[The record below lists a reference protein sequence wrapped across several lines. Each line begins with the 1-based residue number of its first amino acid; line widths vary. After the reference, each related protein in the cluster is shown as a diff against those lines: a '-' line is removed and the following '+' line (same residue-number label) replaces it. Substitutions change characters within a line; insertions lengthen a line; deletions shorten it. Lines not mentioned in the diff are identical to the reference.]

1 MEIMESIHQVSHKF
15 GSSEAEIRGDLVI
28 KRLDLLNRP
37 LNKIILIDDDP
48 LSVENYPKNTLLIK
62 PYRNIYDTNDNALL
76 ELIPFLQVLLVYIIL
91 YTVCYIIC
99 VYVLCICTCVY
110 IPVFIVYVILDVY
123 THVHVVLCML
133 SYFLPPVYF

>member
-76 ELIPFLQVLLVYIIL
+76 ELIPFLQVFYFIYFACICIVCTIYVCRTFHRPYIRQPVYIRTRHILSLL
-91 YTVCYIIC
+91 YTHHTPIH
-99 VYVLCICTCVY
+99 
-110 IPVFIVYVILDVY
+110 ILPIHY
-123 THVHVVLCML
+123 T
-133 SYFLPPVYF
+133 P